1 MRRTLRLSLLLLIPA
16 AMLVF
21 VACRED
27 EPVDPGAGLPE
38 DLVEGTPTPDPL
50 AEEGARVMLDDQRF
64 ISTGT
69 VPAEAIDPTE
79 LKPAGDAEAEDGR
92 MVAMARGEFDVIEEW
107 ALLSPADGEWIVW
120 RPEAVLLVA
129 EELEPGATFVAV
141 ERTDWPDSC
150 LGLGEPDEVCAAV
163 ITPGYRVVAEVD
175 GEEVEYRSNLAG
187 DEIRRADDA
196 GDGAE

>member
-1 MRRTLRLSLLLLIPA
+1 MRRTLRLSLLLLIPAA

-27 EPVDPGAGLPE
+27 EPVDPGAGLPD

-50 AEEGARVMLDDQRF
+50 AEDGARVTLDGETL

-69 VPAEAIDPTE
+69 VPAEAIDPTQLE
-79 LKPAGDAEAEDGR
+79 PAGDAEAEDGR
-92 MVAMARGEFDVIEEW
+92 MVAMARGEFDVIAEW

-120 RPEAVLLVA
+120 HPEALLLVA
-129 EELEPGATFVAV
+129 EELEPGATLVTV

-175 GEEVEYRSNLAG
+175 GEEVEYRTNLAG
-187 DEIRRADDA
+187 DQIRRAH
-196 GDGAE
+196 GAE